1 MPVSGIISKP
11 FYLICWERW
20 NKVMEKDK
28 GKTRILILVRHS
40 LPEIDPGRP
49 AGEWPL
55 SQEGRRRSRLLAG
68 RLAGYDLAAIVASQE
83 PKAAETGRIMAG
95 ALDLPFETAP
105 GLHEHERQHE
115 PFFASQEAFRR
126 QVVRLLEQPEAPI
139 FGQETG
145 DEAQQ
150 RFAAA
155 LEAVLTAHPHG
166 NLAVVTHG
174 TVLAL
179 FLARAAGID
188 AVALWRRLGLPAFVV
203 LSLPEYEVLKVVEEM
218 G

>member
-1 MPVSGIISKP
+1 VVI
-11 FYLICWERW
+11 
-20 NKVMEKDK
+20 EKDK
-28 GKTRILILVRHS
+28 GKARILILVRHS

-49 AGEWPL
+49 AAGWPL
-55 SQEGRRRSRLLAG
+55 SEEGRRRSRVLAR

-83 PKAAETGRIMAG
+83 PKATETGRIVAET
-95 ALDLPFETAP
+95 LSLPFETAP
-105 GLHEHERQHE
+105 DLHEHERQHE
-115 PFFASQEAFRR
+115 PFFASQEAFRAR
-126 QVVRLLEQPEAPI
+126 VVRLLEQPEAPI

-145 DEAQQ
+145 DEAGR

-155 LEAVLTAHPHG
+155 LKAVLAAHARG

-203 LSLPEYEVLKVVEEM
+203 LSLPGYEVLEVVEEA
-218 G
+218 GL